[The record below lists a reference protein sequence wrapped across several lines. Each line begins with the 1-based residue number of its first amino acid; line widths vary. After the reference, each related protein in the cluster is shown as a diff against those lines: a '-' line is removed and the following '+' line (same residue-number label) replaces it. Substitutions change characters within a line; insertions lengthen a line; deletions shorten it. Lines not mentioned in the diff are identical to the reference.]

1 MSNTIL
7 INNGI
12 ILTNSYD
19 NIRRLITKQVN
30 NKFLL
35 INDKKYLLDI
45 NTLIIILPTIDSY
58 LELFDINKEVDLIT
72 QNQFLL
78 YNGDWWVNI
87 KNDNKIKKDLILN
100 KQYKELS
107 EFIEEEE
114 TVSID
119 NNVNEEI
126 KKED

>member
-19 NIRRLITKQVN
+19 NIRRLITKQAN

-107 EFIEEEE
+107 EFIEEE
-114 TVSID
+114 TVLID
-119 NNVNEEI
+119 NNLNEEI

>member
-35 INDKKYLLDI
+35 INDKKYFLDI

-119 NNVNEEI
+119 NNLNEEI